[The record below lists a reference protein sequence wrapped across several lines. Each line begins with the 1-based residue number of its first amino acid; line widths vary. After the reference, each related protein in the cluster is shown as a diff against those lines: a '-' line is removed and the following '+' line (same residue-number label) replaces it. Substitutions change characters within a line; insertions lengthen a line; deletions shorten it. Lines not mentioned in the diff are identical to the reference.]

1 MTKIVITENQLKKLT
16 RNLNENYVDLND
28 TYEQECKVD
37 VNYYGLKFKGY
48 EINDINT
55 FNMDLT
61 FLIDMS
67 VKSYGI
73 RDISVYGVK
82 GPSEIELEVSY
93 WLQEDGRDTTEETVV
108 LPINWENV
116 EMQEDETLG
125 YIGISNLIQIDLV
138 NNESGE
144 LVVDGVIVN
153 YSKSI

>member
-1 MTKIVITENQLKKLT
+1 MTQIIITENQLKKLT
-16 RNLNENYVDLND
+16 KNLNENYVDLND
-28 TYEQECKVD
+28 TYEQKCSVD
-37 VNYYGLKFKGY
+37 LNYYGLKFKGY
-48 EINDINT
+48 EVNDVT
-55 FNMDLT
+55 TSNMTLN

-73 RDISVYGVK
+73 KDISVYGVE
-82 GPSEIELEVSY
+82 GPSEIELEISY
-93 WLQEDGRDTTEETVV
+93 RTQEDEGDTIEETVV

-125 YIGISNLIQIDLV
+125 YIGISNLIQIDLG

-153 YSKSI
+153 YGTSI

>member
-93 WLQEDGRDTTEETVV
+93 WLQEDGEDSTEETVV

-116 EMQEDETLG
+116 DMQADETLG
-125 YIGISNLIQIDLV
+125 YIGISNLIQIDLG

>member
-28 TYEQECKVD
+28 TYKQECNVD
-37 VNYYGLKFKGY
+37 LNYYGLKFKGY
-48 EINDINT
+48 EINDVT
-55 FNMDLT
+55 TSNMVLT

-93 WLQEDGRDTTEETVV
+93 WLQEDGEDSTEETVV

-125 YIGISNLIQIDLV
+125 YIGISNLIQIDLG

>member
-1 MTKIVITENQLKKLT
+1 MT
-16 RNLNENYVDLND
+16 LN
-28 TYEQECKVD
+28 
-37 VNYYGLKFKGY
+37 
-48 EINDINT
+48 
-55 FNMDLT
+55 

-73 RDISVYGVK
+73 KDISVYGVE
-82 GPSEIELEVSY
+82 GPSEIELEISY
-93 WLQEDGRDTTEETVV
+93 RTQEDEGDTIEETVV

-125 YIGISNLIQIDLV
+125 YIGISNLIQIDLG

-153 YSKSI
+153 YGTSI

>member
-28 TYEQECKVD
+28 TYKQECNVD
-37 VNYYGLKFKGY
+37 LNYYGLKFKGY
-48 EINDINT
+48 EINDVT
-55 FNMDLT
+55 TSNMVLT

-125 YIGISNLIQIDLV
+125 YIGIGNLIQIDLG

>member
-28 TYEQECKVD
+28 TYKQECNVD
-37 VNYYGLKFKGY
+37 LNYYGLKFKGY
-48 EINDINT
+48 EINDVT
-55 FNMDLT
+55 TSNMVLT

-93 WLQEDGRDTTEETVV
+93 WLQEDGEDSTEETVV

>member
-73 RDISVYGVK
+73 RDISV
-82 GPSEIELEVSY
+82 
-93 WLQEDGRDTTEETVV
+93 
-108 LPINWENV
+108 
-116 EMQEDETLG
+116 LG
-125 YIGISNLIQIDLV
+125 
-138 NNESGE
+138 
-144 LVVDGVIVN
+144 
-153 YSKSI
+153 KC

>member
-1 MTKIVITENQLKKLT
+1 MTQIIITENQLKKLT
-16 RNLNENYVDLND
+16 KNLNENYVDLND
-28 TYEQECKVD
+28 TYEQNCSVD
-37 VNYYGLKFKGY
+37 LNYYGLKFKGY
-48 EINDINT
+48 EVNDVT
-55 FNMDLT
+55 TSNMTLN

-73 RDISVYGVK
+73 KDISVYGVE
-82 GPSEIELEVSY
+82 GPSEIELEIY
-93 WLQEDGRDTTEETVV
+93 YRTQEDEGDTIEEIVV

-125 YIGISNLIQIDLV
+125 YIGISNLIQIDLG

-153 YSKSI
+153 YGTSI

>member
-73 RDISVYGVK
+73 RDISIYGVE

-93 WLQEDGRDTTEETVV
+93 WSQEDGRDTTEETVV